1 MSSFPTKNYF
11 TVWLTKVKEILRREL
26 LWALLFKEYLI
37 QLALK
42 QEGLLVDLKT
52 ELMLTYI
59 KMIVITLTLVLE
71 KEQLIL
77 VQ

>member
-42 QEGLLVDLKT
+42 QEELLVDLKT